1 MISCQQLFFYSSSA
15 ESHSTAVLLCAKTFK
30 GIYIKGIYTSKLCIV
45 SRRPHERRRREY
57 VESIPGNKEEKVLLQ
72 YLQRDG

>member
-1 MISCQQLFFYSSSA
+1 MISCQQLFFYLSSA
-15 ESHSTAVLLCAKTFK
+15 ESHSTAVLLCAKTF
-30 GIYIKGIYTSKLCIV
+30 KGIYTSKLCIV

-57 VESIPGNKEEKVLLQ
+57 VESIPENKEEKVLLQ